1 MCVCVCVCSQICLL
15 CQPCGII
22 YTHIHIIL
30 HKHTHTHTHD
40 STGLAAKKDLAEEL
54 SRIRLKNKKSP
65 PPTRTSGRPRS
76 VTSSSEPAVTPDRGG
91 RGVGGERE
99 EAKLSLLV
107 DMGFADGDQNR
118 RLLEQYKGDVQK
130 VLDHVLQGKRS

>member
-1 MCVCVCVCSQICLL
+1 MCVCVCSQICLL

-30 HKHTHTHTHD
+30 HKHTHTHTHTHD